1 MTLLPTNAIH
11 LRQRALILF
20 GLCVSL
26 FSSLTAFAQQ
36 GDDVLLDPVKR
47 QFSESRGKDF
57 WVCFPQNAKSGEN
70 SSSLTFKL
78 YITGDKT
85 TRGVVTIPGLGITK
99 NFALNAS
106 DVISVEVDS
115 IAQVFGSDV
124 TQKLGIHVTSEN
136 PIAVYGLSSRK
147 ASTDTYLAYPTAV
160 LGTAYRAVG
169 YYPLGG
175 GQEGS
180 FSTQQTIVATEN
192 NTNVTVT
199 LAGDTKGG
207 RRAGET
213 FSVQLQQGDVYQLQS
228 ATAPGKKTDLTGSLF
243 TSNKPIAFFAGHT
256 CAQVPADVNFCDQL
270 LEMEPPVSSWGRQFY
285 IGRFES
291 RQEYAI
297 RVVSSE
303 PNTQVFMNN
312 QLVAKLNNAGEFY
325 ENNHVKDN
333 AYLTTNKPVVV
344 AQYAQ
349 SSAADTL
356 QIGDPFML
364 FVTPTEQFLPGYRF
378 LTPIKGDWHHYINL
392 VVPTDAIGSLKLDG
406 QGGFNKYFKPIGISR
421 FSIAQI
427 EIGFKSHVVVC
438 DKPFGL
444 YSYGFGVAGD
454 NYDSYGNNGGQL
466 VATIPDVLD
475 TIPPSL
481 ELVSDNAD
489 LPLALIA
496 RDDRLFDVGLR
507 SITVID
513 SANFKTPVTIPS
525 FDPGT
530 PQLPLLFRVRDTG
543 TCGFMHLR
551 LTDDAKNEAYYTI
564 CRTKVGSEWTYQ
576 LLSGKNQLCPSC
588 RSWTVQFV
596 ATPSTT
602 ISNVTFE
609 KPDYLKATGTYDDFK
624 PQLSGGFY
632 GSYIFPFTKGF
643 QIGGGI
649 GYSNFSGTALAHH
662 SSFVSDSIFYGDS
675 AGSRLSK
682 LVEEYAVSASFS
694 YLTLNGGV
702 YHYFIPEKFYLYGG
716 LSVGILIASSYT
728 QTSEVLYPATLDYNT
743 GDPLRKSTGSRKVV
757 LASGSFPQPSNFLVA
772 IELAPGFQFKLNK
785 NFSLLTGLSLNM
797 PLFDALK
804 DINWHLTSFGLRLGL
819 QYRN

>member
-1 MTLLPTNAIH
+1 MTPTRKNT
-11 LRQRALILF
+11 LISRYSLIVLF
-20 GLCVSL
+20 GLFYSLIISVS
-26 FSSLTAFAQQ
+26 AHAQL

-47 QFSESRGKDF
+47 QFAESRGKDF

-78 YITGDKT
+78 YITADKA
-85 TRGVVTIPGLGITK
+85 TRGTVTIPGMGVTK
-99 NFALNAS
+99 NFSLNAS
-106 DVISVEVDS
+106 EVINVEIDS

-124 TQKLGIHVTSEN
+124 LQKLGVHVTAEN
-136 PIAVYGLSSRK
+136 PVAVFGLSSRK

-160 LGTAYRAVG
+160 LGTAYRAMG

-175 GQEGS
+175 GADNT
-180 FSTQQTIVATEN
+180 FSTQQTFVATEN
-192 NTNVTVT
+192 NTNVTIT
-199 LAGDTKGG
+199 LTGDTKGG

-213 FSVQLQQGDVYQLQS
+213 FTVAMQQGDVYQVQS
-228 ATAPGKKTDLTGSLF
+228 TTTPGKKNDLTGSLF

-256 CAQVPADVNFCDQL
+256 CAQIPMEVNFCDQL
-270 LEMEPPVSSWGRQFY
+270 LEMEPPITSWGRQFY

-291 RQEYAI
+291 KQEYAI
-297 RVVSSE
+297 RALASE

-312 QLVAKLNNAGEFY
+312 QLVAKLDKAGDFY
-325 ENNHVKDN
+325 ENNHVRDN
-333 AYLTTNKPVVV
+333 AYLTTNKPILL

-349 SSAADTL
+349 SSDADTL
-356 QIGDPFML
+356 KVGDPFML
-364 FVTPTEQFLPGYRF
+364 FITPTEQFLPYYRF

-392 VVPTDAIGSLKLDG
+392 CVPTDVISTLKLDG
-406 QGGFNKYFKPIGISR
+406 QGGFAKYFKPIGISR
-421 FSIAQI
+421 FAIAQI
-427 EIGFKSHVVVC
+427 EIGFGSHTVSC
-438 DKPFGL
+438 NKPFGL

-475 TIPPSL
+475 TIPPSV
-481 ELVSDNAD
+481 ELVSENAD

-496 RDDRLFDVGLR
+496 RDDRLFDVGLK

-513 SANFKTPVTIPS
+513 SANFRSPVTIPP

-551 LTDDAKNEAYYTI
+551 LVDNANNESFFTI
-564 CRTKVGSEWTYQ
+564 CRTKVGVEWTYQ
-576 LLSGKNQLCPSC
+576 LLYGKNQLCPSC

-602 ISNVTFE
+602 ISNVTFQ
-609 KPDYLKATGTYDDFK
+609 KPDYLKATGEYNSFK

-632 GSYIFPFTKGF
+632 GSFIFPFSKAFQLSGGVGF
-643 QIGGGI
+643 
-649 GYSNFSGTALAHH
+649 SNFSGTALAHH
-662 SSFVSDSIFYGDS
+662 TTFVPDSIFYGDT
-675 AGSRLSK
+675 AGARYSK
-682 LVEEYAVSASFS
+682 LIEEYAIDASFS
-694 YLTLNGGV
+694 YITLNGGI
-702 YHYFIPEKFYLYGG
+702 YHYFIPEKLYLYAG
-716 LSVGILIASSYT
+716 LSLGILVSSTYV
-728 QTSEVLYPATLDYNT
+728 QTSEILYPATIDYNT
-743 GDPLRKSTGSRKVV
+743 GDPQRKSTGARKIE
-757 LASGSFPQPSNFLVA
+757 LAQGSFPQPTHFLVA
-772 IELAPGFQFKLNK
+772 LELAPGFQFKLNK

-804 DINWHLTSFGLRLGL
+804 DVNWHLTSFGLRLGL